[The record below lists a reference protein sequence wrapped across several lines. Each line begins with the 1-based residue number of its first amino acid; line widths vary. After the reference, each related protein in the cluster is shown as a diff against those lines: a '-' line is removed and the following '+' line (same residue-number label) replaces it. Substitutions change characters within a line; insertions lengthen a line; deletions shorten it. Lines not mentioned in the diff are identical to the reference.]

1 MSSCDTPRMA
11 VTALPDLNEL
21 PAEELRALILTQHEQ
36 LVSAEAKLTT
46 TEEQLLSRDREIE
59 HLKLLLVKLH
69 RMQFGRKSEKLA
81 RQIEQLELRLEELES
96 NRSEKES
103 TPPEPASAPAGSAA
117 SAAKPTRRALPDHLP
132 RQTRRHEPKETVCP
146 QCQGALRK
154 LGEDVSEMLEYV
166 PASFV
171 VLRHVRTK
179 LSCTKCDCIV
189 QAEAPS
195 RPIER
200 GLAGPGLLAHVL
212 VSKYCDHQ
220 PLYRQSEIYGRQGVE
235 LERSTM
241 ADWVGGCSQL
251 LSPLVDALRRYVT
264 AAGKLHAD
272 DTPVP
277 VLAPGQG
284 KTKTGRLWTYVR
296 DDRPAGDTGAPAV
309 WFVYSPDRK
318 GEHPAQHLEKF
329 CGTLQADAYAGFN
342 QLYEDGRIQ
351 QSACW
356 AHVRRHF
363 YDLEQAHSSP
373 VAREA
378 LQRIGALYGVEEPI
392 RGRPPDERRAIRQAQ
407 AKPLLYSLRQWFEAT
422 LSKLSRKSDTTAAIR
437 YALSRWNALT
447 RYIEDGHI
455 EIDNNAAERSL
466 RGIAL
471 GRKNYLFAG
480 SDAGGE
486 RAAAIYSL
494 IGSAK
499 LNGLDP
505 ERYLRQ
511 VLTRIA
517 DHPINRIEEL
527 LPWNLA
533 ARVSPTD
540 QNVA

>member
-1 MSSCDTPRMA
+1 MSVAS
-11 VTALPDLNEL
+11 LPDLKVL
-21 PAEELRALILTQHEQ
+21 PADALRALILAQHEQ
-36 LVSAEAKLTT
+36 LVSTEDKLLSVESTLT
-46 TEEQLLSRDREIE
+46 ATQEQLQSREREIE
-59 HLKLLLVKLH
+59 HLKLLLAKLH
-69 RMQFGRKSEKLA
+69 RMQFGRKSEKLE

-96 NRSEKES
+96 NRNEPEPNAAAPAPVTAAS
-103 TPPEPASAPAGSAA
+103 TPT
-117 SAAKPTRRALPDHLP
+117 AAKPTRRALPDHLP
-132 RQTRRHEPKETVCP
+132 RQTQRHEPKETACP

-154 LGEDVSEMLEYV
+154 LGEDISEMLEYV

-171 VLRHVRTK
+171 VIRHVRTK
-179 LSCTKCDCIV
+179 LSCTQCDCIV

-195 RPIER
+195 RPIAR
-200 GLAGPGLLAHVL
+200 GMAGPGLLAHVL
-212 VSKYCDHQ
+212 VSKYCDHL
-220 PLYRQSEIYGRQGVE
+220 PLYRQSEIYARQDVE
-235 LERSTM
+235 LERSTL
-241 ADWVGGCSQL
+241 ADWVGGSAQL
-251 LSPLVDALRRYVT
+251 LEPLVEALRRYVT
-264 AAGKLHAD
+264 AASKLHAD

-296 DDRPAGDTGAPAV
+296 DDRPAGDAAAPAV
-309 WFVYSPDRK
+309 WFAYSPDRK

-329 CGTLQADAYAGFN
+329 RGTLQADAYAGFN
-342 QLYEDGRIQ
+342 QLYEEVRIQ
-351 QSACW
+351 HAACW

-378 LQRIGALYGVEEPI
+378 LQRIGALYGIEEPI
-392 RGRPPDERRAIRQAQ
+392 RGRPPDERRAVRQAQ
-407 AKPLLYSLRQWFEAT
+407 AKPLLDSLRQWFEAT
-422 LSKLSRKSDTTAAIR
+422 LSKLSRKSETTVAIR
-437 YALSRWNALT
+437 YALSRWDALT
-447 RYIEDGHI
+447 RYIDDGHI

-466 RGIAL
+466 RGVAL

-486 RAAAIYSL
+486 RAATIYSL

-505 ERYLRQ
+505 EAYLRE

-527 LPWNLA
+527 LPWNLKSTPA
-533 ARVSPTD
+533 EVST
-540 QNVA
+540 